1 MCAMIV
7 DDERNVACGG
17 DPVTFLKGVMKGLYF
32 QLEPG
37 QDAKILI
44 LREKYPFQREVFS
57 GIASSARVNL
67 MDVKENGGEIELVI
81 RRPN

>member
-1 MCAMIV
+1 MII

-37 QDAKILI
+37 QDAKIL
-44 LREKYPFQREVFS
+44 LLKEKYPFDIEVFR

-67 MDVKENGGEIELVI
+67 LEFKEESGEIELLI
-81 RRPN
+81 RRTN